1 MESYPKLNDVEK
13 KIVSAR
19 LSGLSFCELAEPD
32 MEIVAATIIARGT
45 AMTGCS
51 TPQTEFSLQILRQE
65 IIVFILEFGYM
76 EFTESEI
83 QLAMRLN
90 SKAGLRHPSGLEI
103 DQIDFK
109 GLTFNIDYFAK
120 VLNNYSLVRKHLDR
134 KFENMIDGY

>member
-1 MESYPKLNDVEK
+1 
-13 KIVSAR
+13 
-19 LSGLSFCELAEPD
+19 
-32 MEIVAATIIARGT
+32 
-45 AMTGCS
+45 
-51 TPQTEFSLQILRQE
+51 
-65 IIVFILEFGYM
+65 M